1 MRPTAVLVGTLAAV
15 VLAGPPAASADHA
28 GPLAGQWHLDSKSSL
43 GGSAEATP
51 DSSGHDLTASAPGG
65 ITLSADGRFGSSL
78 TGAGT
83 LSAGSSSL
91 LRPARVT
98 LVAWI
103 RQNGEPPALRYVAG
117 QGDDGGTCLG
127 SSYALY
133 TGVPGAG
140 FSFYIRQPDGSVWLS
155 PPAAASVYD
164 GAWHMVAGVYRRVGG
179 AALRRRHRG
188 RHGHAYRRRSNQA
201 TTFRATRS
209 TSADIPSVPAATVTS
224 RARST
229 RFGPTAGPSTVRSC
243 GRWPLRPGAS
253 RQCSADGDDDFVPD
267 DIDNCLI
274 VPNLDQFDADGD
286 GIGNACEGPP
296 VARYVVFPNPSCV
309 GVETVFNA
317 THSTAGANGPII
329 DYRFE
334 YRERT
339 AFGLEDPIPIVLA
352 SSQSPVVTVRFP
364 WSHQS
369 NPLAWSRDRPRPS
382 VWIREPAVVTLT
394 ITDSVGATSST
405 TSTLDFAQTTSA
417 ESRAGCPPGGTDPAS
432 QPDPP
437 RITTNVRRIWRRPP
451 WSRPP
456 ARQWAPRA
464 PGTRWSWSRRSSW
477 SPAGKRCSS
486 SSGGFVS
493 RKTRRVRNSNRS
505 RSRIRRALEALQ
517 GIIDEIRQI
526 NQNFAAR
533 RRSAEVLAFAPY
545 RIPAGKRAVL
555 RLRLRKAARRV
566 LRKRGRLRVTVSVYA
581 LTPRGT
587 RTVRS
592 RVVTLRRSKS
602 RH

>member
-1 MRPTAVLVGTLAAV
+1 MRSTAVLVGTLAAV

-51 DSSGHDLTASAPGG
+51 DSSGHGLAASAPGG

-140 FSFYIRQPDGSVWLS
+140 LSFYIRQPDGSVWLS

-164 GAWHMVAGVYRRVGG
+164 GAWHMVAGVYDGSVVRLYVDGIEAGTGTPTEGG
-179 AALRRRHRG
+179 AIKYDFQGDTFYFGGYPVGACGNGDFPGEIDEVRAYGRALN
-188 RHGHAYRRRSNQA
+188 RSELRTMA
-201 TTFRATRS
+201 IAPGS
-209 TSADIPSVPAATVTS
+209 EPPV
-224 RARST
+224 
-229 RFGPTAGPSTVRSC
+229 
-243 GRWPLRPGAS
+243 LRP
-253 RQCSADGDDDFVPD
+253 DGDDDFVPD

-286 GIGNACEGPP
+286 GIGSACEGPP

-417 ESRAGCPPGGTDPAS
+417 ESREGCPPGGIDPAS

-437 RITTNVRRIWRRPP
+437 RITTNAVVSGADLVIQAACQAVGTPCAGDAVVVVPSLKLESSRQALLEQLRRLRE
-451 WSRPP
+451 
-456 ARQWAPRA
+456 QEDQTRA
-464 PGTRWSWSRRSSW
+464 QFEQV
-477 SPAGKRCSS
+477 KEQ
-486 SSGGFVS
+486 
-493 RKTRRVRNSNRS
+493 
-505 RSRIRRALEALQ
+505 IRRALEALQ
-517 GIIDEIRQI
+517 GIIDQIRQI

-581 LTPRGT
+581 LTPRGN